1 MELPKCCVI
10 QHCFTSAYIQIR
22 IYMRIYSYQISPKG
36 THGIFWGSVLLAVI
50 VTRDSGLGIQQNL
63 CCYGLSF
70 PCTNYFLPPW
80 KRGRMAIELGSPLPP
95 VPFWVAQCGCLTDRL
110 QVDVLSAEALLSPQ
124 HGVVEGFKV
133 LGGIGVAEEPIE
145 SCPDEQRAEKRPLR
159 VVGFRKEQLL
169 CPGESL
175 GIELLQGR
183 VGGDQRILQSPGPEA
198 ELLRVFALQHCGE
211 AHGPLGTWQS
221 SALRA
226 GYPGLP
232 AVGSE
237 WEPAGCAQRRPGVLK
252 CM

>member
-1 MELPKCCVI
+1 
-10 QHCFTSAYIQIR
+10 
-22 IYMRIYSYQISPKG
+22 
-36 THGIFWGSVLLAVI
+36 
-50 VTRDSGLGIQQNL
+50 
-63 CCYGLSF
+63 
-70 PCTNYFLPPW
+70 
-80 KRGRMAIELGSPLPP
+80 MAIELGSPLPP
-95 VPFWVAQCGCLTDRL
+95 VPFRVAQCGCLTDRL

-145 SCPDEQRAEKRPLR
+145 SCPDKQRAEKCPLR

-169 CPGESL
+169 CPGESF

-221 SALRA
+221 SALRVSLWNHIHFSTKMMHTVYLRTTFSSA
-226 GYPGLP
+226 KFKPETSLGL
-232 AVGSE
+232 
-237 WEPAGCAQRRPGVLK
+237 LK
-252 CM
+252 SSLGRS

>member
-1 MELPKCCVI
+1 MLRYPALFYICLHTDTYI
-10 QHCFTSAYIQIR
+10 YAYIF
-22 IYMRIYSYQISPKG
+22 ISNLTQGHPWYFLG
-36 THGIFWGSVLLAVI
+36 LCI
-50 VTRDSGLGIQQNL
+50 VGCHRDSGLGIQQNL

-80 KRGRMAIELGSPLPP
+80 KRGRMAIELGCPLPP
-95 VPFWVAQCGCLTDRL
+95 VPFRVAQCGCLTDRL